1 MLCHI
6 QRAMSISGTNHK
18 GELHL
23 GGLGRSSRLGV
34 GLPGSIRMIELDGC
48 HTPARLRLPYDGS
61 EDPLVGKWSG
71 DGVLRLSQNGVLPHH
86 TTDNQPLS
94 MRATA
99 TVT

>member
-1 MLCHI
+1 
-6 QRAMSISGTNHK
+6 
-18 GELHL
+18 
-23 GGLGRSSRLGV
+23 
-34 GLPGSIRMIELDGC
+34 MIELDGC

-99 TVT
+99 TVTTRAAVHLFVCGKAAEFQRLGNVMLD